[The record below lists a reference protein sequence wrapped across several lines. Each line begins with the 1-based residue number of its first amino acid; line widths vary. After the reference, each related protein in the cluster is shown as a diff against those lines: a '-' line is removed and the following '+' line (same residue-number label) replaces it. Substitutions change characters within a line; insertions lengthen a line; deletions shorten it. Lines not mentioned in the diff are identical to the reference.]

1 MKADMIR
8 AQMPD
13 CIRFQKN
20 AHPIILDCQAT
31 IAATF
36 PHVSI
41 AFFEC
46 ATAVLPKVF

>member
-1 MKADMIR
+1 MKADMTR

-20 AHPIILDCQAT
+20 AHPIILDYQAA
-31 IAATF
+31 ISATF

-41 AFFEC
+41 AFFEP
-46 ATAVLPKVF
+46 ATAVLPEVF